1 MSKLSTTSNS
11 STSSQFNTYTTPTYT
26 LAHYQTPSLYT
37 FVILTDP
44 VQPPS
49 RGLPARQGPEAS
61 GVAGAAGGGIPGSG
75 GMSLPGVL
83 KQLVAGPWVQWVVR
97 NPAMRGTGGGLEYEE
112 VEDEEEEEDEEET
125 EGQEGE
131 QVRSRVQKGQR
142 RRGIDSDG
150 FRHGVEAGE

>member
-1 MSKLSTTSNS
+1 
-11 STSSQFNTYTTPTYT
+11 
-26 LAHYQTPSLYT
+26 
-37 FVILTDP
+37 
-44 VQPPS
+44 
-49 RGLPARQGPEAS
+49 
-61 GVAGAAGGGIPGSG
+61 
-75 GMSLPGVL
+75 
-83 KQLVAGPWVQWVVR
+83 
-97 NPAMRGTGGGLEYEE
+97 MRGTGGGLEYEE